1 MKNLLII
8 MMLCMLAS
16 CVQTNG
22 GSSKRYKDSDS
33 QAEPEDSYAMLNV
46 KMGVAYFER
55 GSQGKDKYANY
66 NIALEKFK
74 RALVH
79 NPKLAIA
86 HSGIATVY
94 SAMNA
99 KVDAARH
106 YKLSVK
112 HAPDDPVILNN
123 YGTFLCQT
131 GKYLEAVEYYKKTL
145 ANPFYRTPETV
156 HENAGVCLMRAGE
169 HQQAEVHFREAL
181 ASNPKMA
188 ISLYNM
194 VIISAGKNDSM
205 AARAFI
211 QRLDGL
217 MALDEKVLK
226 IAYQVEKKMGN
237 DRAAN
242 QYLAELRKI
251 KKS

>member
-1 MKNLLII
+1 MSLL
-8 MMLCMLAS
+8 LA
-16 CVQTNG
+16 CGQTG
-22 GSSKRYKDSDS
+22 GAKKKYQEADS
-33 QAEPEDSYAMLNV
+33 QVEPDNSPAMLNV

-55 GSQGKDKYANY
+55 GSINY
-66 NIALEKFK
+66 DNYEIALEKFK
-74 RALVH
+74 RALGH

-99 KVDAARH
+99 EVDAARH

-112 HAPDDPVILNN
+112 YAPNDPVILNN

-131 GKYLEAVEYYKKTL
+131 GEYLKAVEYYKKTL

-156 HENAGVCLMRAGE
+156 HENAGVCLMKAD
-169 HQQAEVHFREAL
+169 QPKKAESHFREAL
-181 ASNPKMA
+181 ASNPNMA

-194 VIISAGKNDSM
+194 VIVSAGKGDSM
-205 AARAFI
+205 RARAFI
-211 QRLDGL
+211 QRLEGL
-217 MALDEKVLK
+217 MDLDERVLK
-226 IAYQVEKKMGN
+226 VAYQVEKKMGN

-242 QYLAELRKI
+242 QYLAQLRKI

>member
-1 MKNLLII
+1 
-8 MMLCMLAS
+8 MMTLSVLVACG
-16 CVQTNG
+16 QTG
-22 GSSKRYKDSDS
+22 GANKRYQDTDS
-33 QAEPEDSYAMLNV
+33 QVEPDNSPAMLNV

-55 GSQGKDKYANY
+55 GSQGIEKYENY

-74 RALVH
+74 RALGH

-99 KVDAARH
+99 DVDAARH

-112 HAPDDPVILNN
+112 YAPNDPVILNN
-123 YGTFLCQT
+123 YGTFLCQS
-131 GKYLEAVEYYKKTL
+131 GEYLEAVEYYNKTL

-156 HENAGVCLMRAGE
+156 HENAGVCLMKAD
-169 HQQAEVHFREAL
+169 QPQKAESHFREAL
-181 ASNPKMA
+181 ASNPNMV

-194 VIISAGKNDSM
+194 VIVSAGKGDSM
-205 AARAFI
+205 KARAFI
-211 QRLDGL
+211 QRLEGL
-217 MALDEKVLK
+217 MDLDERVLK
-226 IAYQVEKKMGN
+226 VAYQVEKKMGN

-242 QYLAELRKI
+242 QYLAQLRKI

>member
-1 MKNLLII
+1 
-8 MMLCMLAS
+8 MLSLLAS
-16 CVQTNG
+16 CAQTG
-22 GSSKRYKDSDS
+22 SKSSKGYQDNDS
-33 QAEPEDSYAMLNV
+33 QEEPENSPAMLNV

-55 GSQGKDKYANY
+55 GNENY
-66 NIALEKFK
+66 DNFEIALEKFK
-74 RALVH
+74 RALAH

-99 KVDAARH
+99 HVDAARH

-112 HAPDDPVILNN
+112 YAPNDPVILNN

-131 GKYLEAVEYYKKTL
+131 GSFHKAVEYYNKTL

-156 HENAGVCLMRAGE
+156 HENAGVCLMKAGE
-169 HQQAEVHFREAL
+169 HQQAERHFRQAL
-181 ASNPKMA
+181 ASNPNMA

-194 VIISAGKNDSM
+194 VIVSAGKGDSM
-205 AARAFI
+205 KARAFI
-211 QRLDGL
+211 QRLEGL

-226 IAYQVEKKMGN
+226 VAYQVEKKMGN

-242 QYLAELRKI
+242 QYLAQLRKI

>member
-1 MKNLLII
+1 
-8 MMLCMLAS
+8 MLVS
-16 CVQTNG
+16 CAQSGG
-22 GSSKRYKDSDS
+22 GSNKKYQDNDS
-33 QAEPEDSYAMLNV
+33 QSEPENSPAMLNV
-46 KMGVAYFER
+46 RMGVAYFER
-55 GSQGKDKYANY
+55 GSQGNNQYENY

-74 RALVH
+74 RALAH

-131 GKYLEAVEYYKKTL
+131 GEYLKAVEYYKKTL

-156 HENAGVCLMRAGE
+156 HENVGVCLMKADE
-169 HQQAEVHFREAL
+169 YEQAETHFRQAL
-181 ASNPKMA
+181 MRNPEMA

-194 VIISAGKNDSM
+194 VIISASKNDSM
-205 AARAFI
+205 NARAFI
-211 QRLDGL
+211 QRLQGL

-226 IAYQVEKKMGN
+226 VAYEIEKKLGN

-242 QYLAELRKI
+242 EYLAQLRNI